1 MEDLLSDLLEGKKS
15 SHSSLG
21 DEGTAQ
27 PAVEK
32 HREDRI
38 LDGPGP
44 LAVVPVKTQIST
56 VHWLWC
62 DGRAYL

>member
-1 MEDLLSDLLEGKKS
+1 MEDLLSDLLEGKEP
-15 SHSSLG
+15 SHPGLR

-32 HREDRI
+32 YRQDRI

-44 LAVVPVKTQIST
+44 LAVVSVKSQIST
-56 VHWLWC
+56 VH
-62 DGRAYL
+62 